1 MTPLQSIRTL
11 ALGAALVVS
20 MAAGAEA
27 GSLENLERERA
38 ILIDTLFAPDMTPD
52 ERHKKI
58 ARSKHRLVD
67 LERMTI
73 RDKSLEGRNTPVVRR
88 AFASYDLTFL
98 VHASVE
104 KGRSLTDHWLDTMG
118 LSTDSLM
125 NARIGRRY

>member
-1 MTPLQSIRTL
+1 MKPLQSIKTL
-11 ALGAALVVS
+11 ALSTALAIA
-20 MAAGAEA
+20 MAAGAQA

-58 ARSKHRLVD
+58 AR
-67 LERMTI
+67 I